1 MTYKQRSLWKTIK
14 IPVIFLF
21 LQTFFFILLLT
32 TGELSTFNIGW
43 NCLNIGL
50 WIGIVITEISNHA
63 TEKLLLTFIDLEK
76 QYRQASAKTYEEY
89 IQRLHEQVSDLLL
102 VTELEGPKEEL

>member
-63 TEKLLLTFIDLEK
+63 TEKLFWTRIDLEK
-76 QYRQASAKTYEEY
+76 QYRQAYEEY

-102 VTELEGPKEEL
+102 VTELEGLKEEL